1 MIVKKFQGRTEEE
14 ALLAAKAELGS
25 NAVVLNV
32 KELKQRGIFRLFK
45 KDKVEITAALEEQ
58 EFVKGEIKKPVFDK
72 QVSDT
77 TEVAEP
83 TEIEKKLDSLHMLLQ
98 NQMDKERTAAKELSK
113 TLEDNSE
120 VSSSS
125 VHYGENGNLTDNG
138 ENSNFKF
145 LQLIYNKL
153 IDNEV
158 DEKYANG
165 IIGDIESSIKKE
177 SNIDSLLAG
186 VYQKIILKLG
196 KPETI
201 KLEDK
206 PKIVFFIGPTGVGKT
221 TTLAKLASKFN
232 LEEHKKVAFI
242 TADTYRIA
250 AVEQLNKY
258 AAILG
263 IPVSVIYDAS
273 ELEGALNEYTNFDL
287 IMIDTAGRSHKED
300 DKMLEIVDLVNRTNE
315 LSDKFDVEVYLT
327 LSITTKYKDLV
338 RITESYSEI
347 KDYRILFTKLDE
359 TCSLGNIL
367 NVKLLTGA
375 SLSYTTSGQNVPD
388 DIEVIN
394 EQALAKLLL
403 GGNE

>member
-1 MIVKKFQGRTEEE
+1 MIVKKFTGKTEEE
-14 ALLAAKAELGS
+14 AILAAKEELGS

-32 KELKQRGIFRLFK
+32 KKLKQRGIFRLFK
-45 KDKVEITAALEEQ
+45 KDKVEITAALEEK
-58 EFVKGEIKKPVFDK
+58 EFVKDEIQRPTFDK
-72 QVSDT
+72 TVGSESAEESAKT
-77 TEVAEP
+77 TA
-83 TEIEKKLDSLHMLLQ
+83 IEEKLDSLHILLK
-98 NQMDKERTAAKELSK
+98 NQMEKEKSSARELERTLEQ
-113 TLEDNSE
+113 EDNNSA
-120 VSSSS
+120 
-125 VHYGENGNLTDNG
+125 GESFEHKD
-138 ENSNFKF
+138 NSNFKF

-158 DEKYANG
+158 DEKYANS
-165 IIGDIESSIKKE
+165 IIGDIESSLKKE

-201 KLEDK
+201 KLGEK
-206 PKIVFFIGPTGVGKT
+206 TKIVFFIGPTGVGKT
-221 TTLAKLASKFN
+221 TTIAKLASRFK

-250 AVEQLNKY
+250 AVEQLKTY
-258 AAILG
+258 ASI
-263 IPVSVIYDAS
+263 IDCPVNVIYDTS
-273 ELEGALNEYTNFDL
+273 ELEGTLKELTDFDL
-287 IMIDTAGRSHKED
+287 IMVDTAGRNHKSD
-300 DKMLEIVDLVNRTNE
+300 DKMLEIVDMIAKAEE
-315 LSDKFDVEVYLT
+315 LSDKFDIEVYLT

-338 RITESYSEI
+338 RITEGYSEI

-359 TCSLGNIL
+359 TYALGNIL

-403 GGNE
+403 GGND